1 MSREAPPERIP
12 DHGYCFGCGESNPSG
27 LGMIY
32 FRHADGSISARFTPR
47 DAQQGAPG
55 ISHGGAVFT
64 VLDEAMGKAV
74 WVAGH
79 RCLTSEVRIQFLRP
93 ARLGEELELRA
104 RVDEEDTAGTV
115 HASAEARRP
124 DGKVVAT
131 TQGGFR
137 TPRNPIESVQSDKR

>member
-1 MSREAPPERIP
+1 MSEPIP
-12 DHGYCFGCGESNPSG
+12 DHGVCFGCGEQNPSG
-27 LGMIY
+27 LAVRFY
-32 FRHADGSISARFTPR
+32 LEEDRSIGASFTPQL
-47 DAQQGAPG
+47 AHQGAPG
-55 ISHGGAVFT
+55 IAHGGVVFSI
-64 VLDEAMGKAV
+64 LDEAMGKAV